1 LIEVLPVAACT
12 SSGSPPMRAEASSKE
27 SISAT
32 EVKDKGEFRRVAA
45 DGNVCAPLRLKPS
58 HRMALVA
65 AITP

>member
-1 LIEVLPVAACT
+1 
-12 SSGSPPMRAEASSKE
+12 MRAEASSKE